1 MELEIWSDVACPFCY
16 IGKRQIEAALERF
29 DHRDDVQVRW
39 RSFQLDPTTPKV
51 VDGTIDELLA
61 TKYGRSVEEA
71 HEMNAR
77 VIGMAE
83 GVGLRYDF
91 DALKPSNTYDAH
103 RVIQLARE
111 RGVQDAVKERLL
123 RGYFVEGERLSDHAT
138 LARLAGDAGLDAAEV
153 AGVLADERAYA
164 ADVDAD
170 LELARE
176 FGLSGVP
183 SFVIDR
189 RYLVTGAQPA
199 DALLSALDQAW
210 AERQPA

>member
-16 IGKRQIEAALERF
+16 IGKRQLEAALGRF
-29 DHRDDVQVRW
+29 EHRDEVQVRW

-51 VDGTIDELLA
+51 VEGTIDEVLA
-61 TKYGRSVEEA
+61 EKYGNTVAEA

-77 VIGMAE
+77 VVGMART
-83 GVGLRYDF
+83 VGLEYDF

-153 AGVLADERAYA
+153 ERVLADGTYA
-164 ADVDAD
+164 EEVDVD
-170 LELARE
+170 LGLARE
-176 FGLSGVP
+176 LGLTGVP
-183 SFVIDR
+183 SFVLDR

-199 DALLSALDQAW
+199 EALLAALDEAW
-210 AERQPA
+210 AAREPA